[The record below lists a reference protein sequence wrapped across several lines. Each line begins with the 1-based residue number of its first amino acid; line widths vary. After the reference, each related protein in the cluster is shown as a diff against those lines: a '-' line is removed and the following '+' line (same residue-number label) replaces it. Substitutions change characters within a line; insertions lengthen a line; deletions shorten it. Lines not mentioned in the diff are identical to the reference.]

1 MVRIKGANSDYVYTG
16 NPQELIKE
24 QKDADP
30 LYLKIFICPYDMP
43 SRVEPNHGD
52 VCEGTDEACPQGEN
66 SAGHALICLHEKE
79 GISLVTN
86 NQIEAKGTFVVKPE
100 KGKELLKV
108 GQEGITVQGAIDING
123 ALSVNHYES
132 ARGKKLVLDVSENTS
147 LVIKTKGG
155 QDVLV
160 EFSAQGISMQV
171 TNGSK
176 VEITPQGDIELSPSN
191 AGKVKINGN
200 LEVTGDVTVAG
211 QKLPNSL
218 GIRANRNQTL
228 AINHV

>member
-1 MVRIKGANSDYVYTG
+1 MVRIKGTNSDYVYTG

-43 SRVEPNHGD
+43 SRVEPNNGE
-52 VCEGTDEACPQGEN
+52 VCEGTDEECPQGEN

-108 GQEGITVQGAIDING
+108 GQEGITVQGAIDMNG
-123 ALSVNHYES
+123 ALSVNHHES
-132 ARGKKLVLDVSENTS
+132 PRGKELVLEVSENTS

-155 QDVLV
+155 KDVLF

-176 VEITPQGDIELSPSN
+176 IEINSQGDIELSPSN
-191 AGKVKINGN
+191 TGKVKINGN

-211 QKLPNSL
+211 QKLPNSSE
-218 GIRANRNQTL
+218 